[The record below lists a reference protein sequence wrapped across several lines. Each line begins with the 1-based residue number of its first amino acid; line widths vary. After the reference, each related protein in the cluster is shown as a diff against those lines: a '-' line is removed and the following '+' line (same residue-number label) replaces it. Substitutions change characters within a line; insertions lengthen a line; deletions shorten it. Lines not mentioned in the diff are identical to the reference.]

1 MTGFVLPSPALR
13 EIVALARAEN
23 LTTYDASYL
32 ELAMRRVLPLATKD
46 RRLRQAAKRVGV
58 EVLPK

>member
-46 RRLRQAAKRVGV
+46 LFRLGGDRETHLG
-58 EVLPK
+58 